1 MTEQP
6 SQSGAPNASG
16 AAESEAILKE
26 LQLAYKEISDL
37 KNSPSHRK
45 IVIDLEAKFA
55 REKNRRADKKS
66 L

>member
-1 MTEQP
+1 MTDKTSNP
-6 SQSGAPNASG
+6 GAQDAPD
-16 AAESEAILKE
+16 AAESEAVLKE
-26 LQLAYKEISDL
+26 LRRAYKEISDL

-55 REKNRRADKKS
+55 REKKRQPGKKS